1 MPMPHLDV
9 TLAKPAHLAVQGGT
23 ISAKLAFVLVLRWY
37 WSADVL
43 LACGPGLD
51 PPDGSTLL
59 GVSVLSVDEAIL
71 AAEVD
76 RLQREAL
83 DLN

>member
-1 MPMPHLDV
+1 M
-9 TLAKPAHLAVQGGT
+9 
-23 ISAKLAFVLVLRWY
+23 SARLGVVLVLRWY
-37 WSADVL
+37 WIADVL

-76 RLQREAL
+76 RLQRKAL
-83 DLN
+83 DLT